1 MSSSATGIADH
12 TPFTCQN
19 SGNTKR
25 KTIINPNVRRKDIT
39 ADIFPLDS
47 AVNKAEE
54 KILYPE
60 NKKLNE

>member
-1 MSSSATGIADH
+1 MRNSAKGTADH

-19 SGNTKR
+19 SGSTKR
-25 KTIINPNVRRKDIT
+25 KTVIKPNVRKKDIT

-54 KILYPE
+54 IGRASCRE
-60 NKKLNE
+60 RV